1 MNDPN
6 QKIEQLKEATR
17 SANEVLSDLKRT
29 LREIKQIRDEVD
41 EVIATAFEEKI
52 ADKVSTTLADYQ
64 ESLNAAIDKGTQ
76 AVFDRF
82 DTITKTLLGE
92 TKEARRKHG
101 ETIPEALSRNWC
113 TTHQTPIT
121 YCGC

>member
-92 TKEARRKHG
+92 TKGARRKHG
-101 ETIPEALSRNWC
+101 ETIPEMLEKNWC
-113 TTHQTPIT
+113 ARCSSPTNN
-121 YCGC
+121 CVC

>member
-101 ETIPEALSRNWC
+101 ETVPEALLRSWC